1 MKTLI
6 VQLLRSAIQLA
17 VLLLA
22 ACGGG
27 GAGTTAANAPQ
38 YTIGGTVTGLVSG
51 TQVTLDDNGST
62 TGGNVATVAT
72 NGTFTFATPVT
83 TNGSYAVTVGTEP
96 AGQTCTVGN
105 GSGSGVIAN
114 VATVSVVCS
123 ANTHTYTVGGMV
135 TGLAG
140 GTFLTLDDNGSTT
153 GGNVATVTTNGAFT
167 FATPVAAKGSYAVT
181 VGSEPAGQTCTV
193 GSGSGSGVTANV
205 ATVSVVCSANTYT
218 VSGTVTGL
226 TFGTQ
231 VTLDDNGSTTG
242 GNVVTV
248 TANGVFAFA
257 TPVAVH
263 GSYAVTVGTQPAG
276 QLCTVGSGSGMDVTA
291 NVTTVSVVCSA
302 NPYTVGGTIM
312 GLSAGNS
319 IILTDNGTDNLTL
332 SANGAIQ
339 PFSFANPLVNG
350 ASYSVMLGSTAPVVQ
365 YCTSIYGAG
374 IINAA
379 NFAGINIIC
388 GMMGGPGTFTGTGS
402 LATARANH
410 TATLLPD
417 GKVLVGGG
425 SSTAGILVSAE
436 LYDSVTGLWM
446 GTGSLAT
453 ARYAHTATLLSNGK
467 VLVSGGVGITTH
479 ALASAELYDP
489 VTGLWTVTGSLATA
503 RANHTATL
511 LPDGKVLVSG
521 GYDINAHALASA
533 ELYDPV
539 TGLWTATGSLTTAR
553 FSHTAT
559 LLPNGLVLASG
570 GENAGG
576 ALASAEL
583 YDSATGVWSST
594 GLLTLSRFGHTA
606 TLLPNGKVLVSG
618 GDGVG
623 AILVSAELYDP
634 ATGLWAATGSLT
646 TARYIHTA
654 TLLPNGKVLVSGGG
668 LFSGGFLTAL
678 ASAELYDPATGL
690 WTVTGSLA
698 IACLSHTAT
707 LLPDG
712 QVLVNGGDNLT
723 TTFASAE
730 LYF

>member
-1 MKTLI
+1 MKTRISQSLHSVI
-6 VQLLRSAIQLA
+6 LLSTM
-17 VLLLA
+17 LLA

-27 GAGTTAANAPQ
+27 GGAGTIAANAPQ
-38 YTIGGTVTGLVSG
+38 YTIGGTVTGLASG
-51 TQVTLDDNGST
+51 TQVTLVDNGST
-62 TGGNVATVAT
+62 TGGNVATVAA
-72 NGTFTFATPVT
+72 NGTFTFATPVV
-83 TNGSYAVTVGTEP
+83 TNGSYVVTVGTEP
-96 AGQTCTVGN
+96 TGQICTVGS
-105 GSGSGVIAN
+105 GSGSGVTAN
-114 VATVSVVCS
+114 VTTVSVVCS
-123 ANTHTYTVGGMV
+123 VNTYTVGGMV
-135 TGLAG
+135 TGLAA
-140 GTFLTLDDNGSTT
+140 GTFLSLDDNGSTT
-153 GGNVATVTTNGAFT
+153 GGNVVTVTANGAFT

-181 VGSEPAGQTCTV
+181 VGTEPAGQTCTV
-193 GSGSGSGVTANV
+193 GSGSGSSVSANI

-226 TFGTQ
+226 ISGTQ

-242 GNVVTV
+242 GNVVSV
-248 TANGVFAFA
+248 TANGAFTFA
-257 TPVAVH
+257 TPVADH
-263 GSYAVTVGTQPAG
+263 SSYAVTVGTEPAG
-276 QLCTVGSGSGMDVTA
+276 QLCTVGSGSGMDVTS
-291 NVTTVSVVCSA
+291 NVTTVSVVCSV

-319 IILTDNGTDNLTL
+319 VILTNNGTDNLTL

-350 ASYSVMLGSTAPVVQ
+350 AAYSLTLATTTPVVQ
-365 YCTSIYGAG
+365 YCTSTYGAG

-379 NFAGINIIC
+379 NFTGINVIC
-388 GMMGGPGTFTGTGS
+388 GMMGGLNTFTGTGS
-402 LATARANH
+402 LTTARESH
-410 TATLLPD
+410 TATLLP
-417 GKVLVGGG
+417 
-425 SSTAGILVSAE
+425 
-436 LYDSVTGLWM
+436 
-446 GTGSLAT
+446 
-453 ARYAHTATLLSNGK
+453 NGK
-467 VLVSGGVGITTH
+467 VLVSGGYGTAG

-489 VTGLWTVTGSLATA
+489 ATGVWTATGSLTTA
-503 RANHTATL
+503 RYMHTATL
-511 LPDGKVLVSG
+511 LPNGKVLVSG
-521 GYDINAHALASA
+521 GDSISSHSLASA
-533 ELYDPV
+533 ELYDPA
-539 TGLWTATGSLTTAR
+539 TGLWTATGSLTTARFFHTATLLPNGKVLVSGGSTGGVAGIASAELYDPATGLWAATGSLTTAR

-583 YDSATGVWSST
+583 YNSATGVWSST

-634 ATGLWAATGSLT
+634 ATGLWAATGSLA

-668 LFSGGFLTAL
+668 LFNGGFLTAL
-678 ASAELYDPATGL
+678 GSAELYDPATGL

-723 TTFASAE
+723 TTFANGE